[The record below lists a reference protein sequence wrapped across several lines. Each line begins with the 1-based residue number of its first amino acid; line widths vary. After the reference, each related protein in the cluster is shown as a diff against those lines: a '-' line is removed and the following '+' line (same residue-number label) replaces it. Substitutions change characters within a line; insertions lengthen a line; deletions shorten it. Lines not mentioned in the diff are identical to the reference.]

1 MPRASGGTA
10 VLSLLALLLAA
21 AVSFAE
27 DAARNPLERAKAG
40 QWVLYKMANDMSMKQ
55 SVAKVEG
62 KKVTI
67 KNEMWIKGQPL
78 PTNETPVDLER
89 KADATEKATKTDAI
103 KSEDAELE
111 VNGHKLKC
119 KLLTQGTVK
128 TWVCDDVPIT
138 GIVRQEL
145 NGKPTM
151 ELQGYGN
158 ALDEDR
164 LKKS

>member
-1 MPRASGGTA
+1 MRTLAIRLVA
-10 VLSLLALLLAA
+10 ASLLAASALVA
-21 AVSFAE
+21 SAE
-27 DAARNPLERAKAG
+27 DAGKSALERAKAG
-40 QWVLYKMANDMSMKQ
+40 QWVSYKMKNDMAMKQ

-78 PTNETPVDLER
+78 PSNETPIDLDR
-89 KADATEKATKTDAI
+89 KNDASEKAAKTDTTKA
-103 KSEDAELE
+103 EEGELE
-111 VNGHKLKC
+111 INGHKLKC
-119 KLLTQGTVK
+119 RILTQGTVK

-145 NGKPTM
+145 NGQPTM
-151 ELQGYGN
+151 ELTGYGN
-158 ALDEDR
+158 TLDEDR

>member
-1 MPRASGGTA
+1 MRA
-10 VLSLLALLLAA
+10 LALLVIAA
-21 AVSFAE
+21 SVCLAE
-27 DAARNPLERAKAG
+27 DAAKGVLERAKAG
-40 QWVLYKMANDMSMKQ
+40 QWVSYKMANDMSMKQ

-67 KNEMWIKGQPL
+67 KNEMWIKGQAL
-78 PTNETPVDLER
+78 PSNETPIDI
-89 KADATEKATKTDAI
+89 EKKTDANEKAA
-103 KSEDAELE
+103 KSDTTKVEDGELE
-111 VNGHKLKC
+111 INGHKLKC
-119 KLLTQGTVK
+119 KVLTQGTVK

-151 ELQGYGN
+151 ELTGYGN
-158 ALDEDR
+158 TLDEDR

>member
-1 MPRASGGTA
+1 MRALA
-10 VLSLLALLLAA
+10 VLLVAA
-21 AVSFAE
+21 SVSVCLAE
-27 DAARNPLERAKAG
+27 DPGKGALERAKVG
-40 QWVLYKMANDMSMKQ
+40 QWVLYKMANDMTMKQ

-78 PTNETPVDLER
+78 PSNETPIDLDR
-89 KADATEKATKTDAI
+89 KPDAGEKTTKSEPTKT
-103 KSEDAELE
+103 EDGELE
-111 VNGHKLKC
+111 INGHKLKC
-119 KLLTQGTVK
+119 KILTQANVK

-158 ALDEDR
+158 TLDEDR